1 MPTLRRAAVLGLLTL
16 VGVVSATSAARA
28 QAQPP
33 PATSPPPTGDATGA
47 PPDAA
52 PAPPSAGA
60 APVTP
65 LPSTLAPE
73 PAPAPPLQLT
83 EQRTQYGA
91 PAPQPEP
98 FYRQWWFWGAV
109 GVVAATVAI
118 ILVWNLGSNDSG
130 PPSTT
135 LGNMHAF

>member
-1 MPTLRRAAVLGLLTL
+1 MPTLRRAAVLGLSALL
-16 VGVVSATSAARA
+16 GVVSATGTAGA

-47 PPDAA
+47 PPAA
-52 PAPPSAGA
+52 PPAPPSA
-60 APVTP
+60 
-65 LPSTLAPE
+65 PE
-73 PAPAPPLQLT
+73 PPAPPPLQLT
-83 EQRTQYGA
+83 ERTPYAA

-135 LGNMHAF
+135 FGDMHAF